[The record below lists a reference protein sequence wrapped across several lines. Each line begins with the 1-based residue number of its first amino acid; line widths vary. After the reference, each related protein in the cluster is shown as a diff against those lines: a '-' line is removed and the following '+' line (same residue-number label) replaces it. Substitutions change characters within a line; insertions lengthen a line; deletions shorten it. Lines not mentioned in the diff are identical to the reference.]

1 MAILNVIS
9 SGSRG
14 NCYLIEHNKIA
25 IIVDIGVS
33 KSKYESFFQKIFSKS
48 NEIFL
53 FITHEHHDHTKGLKT
68 FLTNYHAKI
77 FCSMGTAL
85 QISKKYDLDVSDF
98 YILED
103 KKIYQIDG
111 FEVAPFKVIHD
122 GAEPFGFHF
131 IFEGKGLTFTTDLGV
146 VTDNIIDFLK
156 SSKVAILEANYEDNL
171 LKNGSYPKF
180 LKKRIES
187 IRGHL
192 SNKQA
197 INTLN
202 MLDNSELETVLLG
215 HISEENN
222 TYEIVEKY
230 VSYCNTH
237 LPFSTKYL
245 KQQETIYGIK
255 I

>member
-1 MAILNVIS
+1 MAVLNVIS
-9 SGSRG
+9 SGSKG
-14 NCYLIEHNKIA
+14 NCYLIQHKDAA
-25 IIVDIGVS
+25 IIVDIGVG
-33 KSKYESFFQKIFSKS
+33 KSKYEPLLKEISS
-48 NEIFL
+48 NLSEIFL
-53 FITHEHHDHTKGLKT
+53 FLTHEHHDHTKGLKT
-68 FLTNYHAKI
+68 FLNNYNPKI

-85 QISKKYDLDVSDF
+85 QISKKYDLDVSNF
-98 YILED
+98 YILDD
-103 KKIYQIDG
+103 KKIYQVDG

-122 GAEPFGFHF
+122 GAEPFGYHF
-131 IFEGKGLTFTTDLGV
+131 TFEGKGLTFTTDLGV
-146 VTDNIIDFLK
+146 VTDDIVDFLK
-156 SSKVAILEANYEDNL
+156 SSKVAILEANYEDSL
-171 LKNGSYPKF
+171 LKNGNYPKF

-187 IRGHL
+187 IKGHL

-202 MLDNSELETVLLG
+202 MLDNSELETVFLG

-237 LPFSTKYL
+237 FPFSTKYL